1 MVKCLHVGAMFRSHL
16 KIEMEKSTTPTSDT
30 SPSFLVIKRE
40 SESSAR
46 RLEKE

>member
-1 MVKCLHVGAMFRSHL
+1 MSTRGCDVSFSL

-40 SESSAR
+40 SESSAP